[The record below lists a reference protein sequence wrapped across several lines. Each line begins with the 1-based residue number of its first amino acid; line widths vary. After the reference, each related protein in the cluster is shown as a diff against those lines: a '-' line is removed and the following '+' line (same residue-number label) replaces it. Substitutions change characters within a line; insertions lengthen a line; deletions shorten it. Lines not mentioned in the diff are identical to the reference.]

1 MLLYYNIMSTM
12 NTSSL
17 TSQIYTSRKV
27 LLELLKKQRYDTTNS
42 EYFSINEINTMKTNN
57 QLDMYLTEKSATEDE
72 NKRLKRTYVKYFL
85 DKSLR
90 PQIIMETID
99 DLFVTSEMLTT
110 NDTLIIVVNNE
121 PNDKLN
127 EFTRD
132 TWEREKIHII
142 LFPLKRL
149 QFNILNHTFVPEHR
163 ILSEA
168 EKIAIK
174 TKYNITDDDKFPKL
188 PRTDPV
194 AKAIGIRP
202 GEVCEIIR
210 PSKTAIKAPYFRIC
224 E

>member
-1 MLLYYNIMSTM
+1 MLLYYSIMSTM

-27 LLELLKKQRYDTTNS
+27 LLELLKKQKYDTTNS
-42 EYFSINEINTMKTNN
+42 EHFSINEINTMKTNN
-57 QLDMYLTEKSATEDE
+57 QLDMYLTENSDPEDE
-72 NKRLKRTYVKYFL
+72 NKRLKHIYVKYFL

-149 QFNILNHTFVPEHR
+149 QFNILNHIFVPEHR

>member
-1 MLLYYNIMSTM
+1 M

-27 LLELLKKQRYDTTNS
+27 LLELLKKQKYDTTNS
-42 EYFSINEINTMKTNN
+42 EHFSINEINTMKTNN
-57 QLDMYLTEKSATEDE
+57 QLDMYLTENSDPEDE
-72 NKRLKRTYVKYFL
+72 NKRLKHIYVKYFL

-149 QFNILNHTFVPEHR
+149 QFNILNHIFVPEHR

>member
-1 MLLYYNIMSTM
+1 MLLYYSIMSTM

-27 LLELLKKQRYDTTNS
+27 LLELLKKQKYDTTNS

-57 QLDMYLTEKSATEDE
+57 QLDMYLTEKSDTEDE

-149 QFNILNHTFVPEHR
+149 QFNILNHIFVPEHR

>member
-1 MLLYYNIMSTM
+1 MLLYYSIMSTM

-27 LLELLKKQRYDTTNS
+27 LLELLKKQKYDTTNS
-42 EYFSINEINTMKTNN
+42 EHFSINEINTMKTNN
-57 QLDMYLTEKSATEDE
+57 QLDMYLTENSDPEDE
-72 NKRLKRTYVKYFL
+72 NKRLKHIYVKYFL

-149 QFNILNHTFVPEHR
+149 QFNILNHIFVPEHR

-210 PSKTAIKAPYFRIC
+210 PSKTAIKAHYFRIC